1 MFKIKYI
8 PTGNIFVLPKKDAEL
23 LKEKSPQDY
32 LILEKNGKKFRDKI
46 PQKIESNSQQVEL
59 NVPKGC
65 YILKI
70 DNIVRK
76 VSIS

>member
-32 LILEKNGKKFRDKI
+32 LILEKNGKKF
-46 PQKIESNSQQVEL
+46 
-59 NVPKGC
+59 
-65 YILKI
+65 
-70 DNIVRK
+70 
-76 VSIS
+76 

>member
-32 LILEKNGKKFRDKI
+32 LILEKNGKKFKDKI
-46 PQKIESNSQQVEL
+46 PQKIESDSKSILSQ
-59 NVPKGC
+59 
-65 YILKI
+65 II
-70 DNIVRK
+70 DK
-76 VSIS
+76 EAA